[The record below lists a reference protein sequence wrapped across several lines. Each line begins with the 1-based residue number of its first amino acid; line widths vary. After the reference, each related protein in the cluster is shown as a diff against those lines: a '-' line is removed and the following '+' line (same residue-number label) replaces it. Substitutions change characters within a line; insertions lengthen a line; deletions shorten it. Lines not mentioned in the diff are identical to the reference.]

1 MANPLVHYLWPA
13 AGTVMAGFLGGAAAW
28 FATNFWGR
36 PVARFL
42 ELRQQAQE
50 TILFHA
56 NIGPYLADAERLPR
70 ASDDLRRI
78 AAQIG
83 GIAATS
89 PPAILWLLR
98 RRGYD
103 LPAAAENL
111 IGLSNTLA
119 EPYGAEHPPHRE
131 MTQRALRLPVMP
143 LREAGGAAGAGERH
157 GRRRSPSR

>member
-1 MANPLVHYLWPA
+1 MGGPLMHYVWPG
-13 AGTVMAGFLGGAAAW
+13 AGTMTAGFLGGAAAW

-36 PVARFL
+36 PIAKLF
-42 ELRQQAQE
+42 ELRLQAQE
-50 TILFHA
+50 TILFRA
-56 NIGPYLADAERLPR
+56 NIGPYLADAERLPK
-70 ASDDLRRI
+70 ASDELRRI
-78 AAQIG
+78 AAKIG

-89 PPAILWLLR
+89 PPAIRWLLR

-119 EPYGAEHPPHRE
+119 EPYGPDRPPHRE

-143 LREAGGAAGAGERH
+143 SPATADVGESAGRTAGAWQD
-157 GRRRSPSR
+157 